1 MVWNHTHT
9 IATVFLC
16 LLRVCGDFIK
26 HDYHEEWEPS
36 VQIYITYVYI
46 KYIHSIHNTYIGES
60 IYMKKVCYLLS
71 CVWLFG
77 TPGTPA
83 LLPMWFSRQEYRSGL
98 SFPFG
103 AGCQGIFLTQ
113 GSNSGLLHCRQ
124 ILYYLSHHGNPCEYI
139 CTPIYACILC
149 ICVCITYVWK
159 VRMAYR
165 GGTEGF
171 IAKLSTWKSHNQLYY
186 LVQH

>member
-71 CVWLFG
+71 CVWLWDTMDSGSSAHVILQARIPEWVIISFWSRL
-77 TPGTPA
+77 PGDLPDPGIKLWSPA
-83 LLPMWFSRQEYRSGL
+83 LQADSLLSEPPRKPMWIYMHPYICMHPVYMCMYYICMKSKNGI
-98 SFPFG
+98 
-103 AGCQGIFLTQ
+103 QGWYWR
-113 GSNSGLLHCRQ
+113 LHCQ
-124 ILYYLSHHGNPCEYI
+124 VEHMEIP
-139 CTPIYACILC
+139 
-149 ICVCITYVWK
+149 
-159 VRMAYR
+159 
-165 GGTEGF
+165 
-171 IAKLSTWKSHNQLYY
+171 
-186 LVQH
+186 